1 MGKSRQ
7 FWMRG
12 CLSAI
17 CTVSAAGAAP
27 MPAMAQTADTG
38 LLGDMGGIRPTLG
51 NYGITLSFTD
61 SENLLGNLAGG
72 VKQGATLQG
81 VATGT
86 MEIDTGKA
94 FGLQGGT
101 FHVTALQIHG
111 RSLTPYYL
119 DDLQAAN
126 GNEAE
131 NTTRLWEL
139 WYDQGFDYGK
149 FDVKLGQQSIDNE
162 FIVSK
167 YSGLFVNTMAGW
179 PLIPSDDLY
188 GGGPAFP
195 LASLGARL
203 QARPSD
209 NTTFLAG
216 AFDDNPGGGIFSDD
230 AQALDAAGAKFNLNT
245 GALFITELQYA
256 VNEPAVG
263 QMIQAGQPP
272 PSGLPGT
279 YKIGFWYDTGA
290 FPDQRFGTDGL
301 SLASPSSNGN
311 PEEHKVNYSLYGV
324 VDQTVWQSVADS
336 SRTLNSFARIMGA
349 PENQNLI
356 DFSFNGGVTLTAP
369 LPGRDNDQ
377 AGIDF
382 GLGRVSSR
390 AGDLDRDSGV
400 TARGTEELIELTYQA
415 QATLWLTIQP
425 DFQYVVNPGAGVQD
439 PADPTHNLRNEFVFG
454 ARANV
459 SF

>member
-1 MGKSRQ
+1 
-7 FWMRG
+7 
-12 CLSAI
+12 
-17 CTVSAAGAAP
+17 
-27 MPAMAQTADTG
+27 
-38 LLGDMGGIRPTLG
+38 
-51 NYGITLSFTD
+51 
-61 SENLLGNLAGG
+61 
-72 VKQGATLQG
+72 
-81 VATGT
+81 
-86 MEIDTGKA
+86 
-94 FGLQGGT
+94 
-101 FHVTALQIHG
+101 
-111 RSLTPYYL
+111 
-119 DDLQAAN
+119 
-126 GNEAE
+126 
-131 NTTRLWEL
+131 
-139 WYDQGFDYGK
+139 
-149 FDVKLGQQSIDNE
+149 
-162 FIVSK
+162 
-167 YSGLFVNTMAGW
+167 
-179 PLIPSDDLY
+179 
-188 GGGPAFP
+188 
-195 LASLGARL
+195 
-203 QARPSD
+203 
-209 NTTFLAG
+209 
-216 AFDDNPGGGIFSDD
+216 
-230 AQALDAAGAKFNLNT
+230 
-245 GALFITELQYA
+245 
-256 VNEPAVG
+256 
-263 QMIQAGQPP
+263 MIQAGQPP